1 MPAKVIPAMAVLVS
15 TARNGQAIMSAPC
28 ESRQSSH
35 TRALAEARGEA
46 PGREFHV
53 SGGNWRNNPPEL
65 RPPAALPQ
73 NARMRGIQG
82 NTAGRVAPTHIKPPC
97 FARKNAA
104 CFAWRLPCG

>member
-1 MPAKVIPAMAVLVS
+1 
-15 TARNGQAIMSAPC
+15 MSAPC

-65 RPPAALPQ
+65 RPPAASPQ
-73 NARMRGIQG
+73 NARMRGIPG
-82 NTAGRVAPTHIKPPC
+82 TCGRPRRAYPHK
-97 FARKNAA
+97 AA
-104 CFAWRLPCG
+104 LFRAQKCRMFRMAASLRLIS